1 MNKSEKGKKPSI
13 SRILAYVL
21 LSIASLLSLFPFYWM
36 FVMAT
41 SPSSAYNSIP
51 PTVTPGS
58 LLIEN
63 FKKVLDKIDFFQ
75 AMWNSFIVCSI
86 VTIVVL
92 FISSLAGFAF
102 SKFKF
107 RGKNVLFTAILL
119 TMIIPP
125 QLGLI
130 PQYFLISKAGLLDTL
145 PGVMVLFFL
154 NPLGIFLM
162 RQYISQSVPDELIEA
177 AKLDGCSNFKIYRS
191 IVLPIILPAFAT
203 LGIIVFSAAWGEFL
217 WQFTVLRDPE
227 MYTIQVA
234 LAQLSNTQYADFG
247 MILSGV
253 FWATVPLLIIFLLF
267 NRLFISSITEGS
279 VK

>member
-1 MNKSEKGKKPSI
+1 MNQPVKRRKMSAG
-13 SRILAYVL
+13 RILVYVF
-21 LSIASLLSLFPFYWM
+21 LSLAALFSVFPFYWM

-41 SPSSAYNSIP
+41 RPSSAYNSIP
-51 PTVTPGS
+51 PTITPGS
-58 LLIEN
+58 LLVDN
-63 FKKVLDKIDFFQ
+63 FKKVLNQIDFFH
-75 AMWNSFIVCSI
+75 ALWNSFVICAI
-86 VTIVVL
+86 VTLVVL
-92 FISSLAGFAF
+92 FVSSLAGFAF
-102 SKFKF
+102 AKFQF
-107 RGKNVLFTAILL
+107 RGKKILFTAILL

-145 PGVMVLFFL
+145 PGVMILFFL

-162 RQYISQSVPDELIEA
+162 RQYISESVPDELVEA
-177 AKLDGCSNFKIYRS
+177 AKLDGCSNFRIYRN

-227 MYTIQVA
+227 NYTIQVA
-234 LAQLSNTQYADFG
+234 LAQLSNTRNVDFG
-247 MILSGV
+247 MIMSGV
-253 FWATVPLLIIFLLF
+253 FWATLPLLVIFLLF
-267 NRLFISSITEGS
+267 NKLFISSITEGS

>member
-1 MNKSEKGKKPSI
+1 MVKGTKRKKTPLSK
-13 SRILAYVL
+13 VL
-21 LSIASLLSLFPFYWM
+21 IYLFLSIASLLSLFPFYWM

-41 SPSSAYNSIP
+41 RPSAAYNSIP
-51 PTVTPGS
+51 PTITPGGM
-58 LLIEN
+58 LVEN
-63 FKKVLDKIDFFQ
+63 FQKVLNQIDFFR
-75 AMWNSFIVCSI
+75 AMWNSFLVCLI
-86 VTIVVL
+86 VTLVVL

-102 SKFKF
+102 AKFKF
-107 RGKNVLFTAILL
+107 PGKNGLFIAILL

-130 PQYFLISKAGLLDTL
+130 PQYFLVSKAGLLDSL
-145 PGVMVLFFL
+145 AGVMVVFFL

-162 RQYISQSVPDELIEA
+162 RQYVSESVPDELIEA

-191 IVLPIILPAFAT
+191 IVVPIILPAFAT
-203 LGIIVFSAAWGEFL
+203 LGIIVFTAVWGEFL

-227 MYTIQVA
+227 NYTIQVA
-234 LAQLSNTQYADFG
+234 LASLSNTFNVDFG

-253 FWATVPLLIIFLLF
+253 FWATIPLLIIFLLF